1 MSIFSRTAT
10 GAPRFPPRGQKRGKT
25 GKAAADPQQ
34 HAEIGRLL
42 QQGILL
48 QESGKLWP
56 AQQCYQSVLDL
67 QADQP
72 EALYLLGL
80 LMMKVGQNTHAVEYL
95 KRAAAAKPA
104 DRMVG
109 RSYVEALILETDG
122 ATAER
127 QLRRLLKQTP
137 KDPDLLSMLACCHA
151 MLGREERAW
160 ETFERVLTE
169 NPDHPLALTNY
180 ADFLIAVGEYDRA
193 KSVYRRAK
201 DLDIRRGEALI
212 GLAKCE
218 TFQSEPPELGE
229 IKSMLGRPDV
239 APTEAI
245 RLSQAAA
252 KICNDLDRHD
262 DVFTFYAASKEILGS
277 SYDQKKTAYR
287 FERYKALFTA
297 EFFAAHKEFGDP
309 SPKPVFIV
317 GMPRSGT
324 TLTEQIIANHPRA
337 AGAGEIGVVRTIAD
351 GLAFQAG
358 DVEEYIRRVEAL
370 KRKDAARLARE
381 GLDVLERFSKDAA
394 RITDK
399 LPHTFE
405 LLGLAQL
412 LFPRAKIVH
421 CRRSPLD
428 TCVSCYLS
436 PLRGHP
442 YADDLRSLGAYYRL
456 YADLMEHWRKVL
468 PASMLELDYEEL
480 IADPEQN
487 ARRLIKFIGLEWA
500 PICLDFQSG
509 ERAVLTISRSQ
520 VRQPIYRTSVERW
533 RRYEKHLGPLK
544 EALGDL
550 AY

>member
-1 MSIFSRTAT
+1 MSIFSRTAA
-10 GAPRFPPRGQKRGKT
+10 GAPRLSTQGQKRGKPRD
-25 GKAAADPQQ
+25 AATDPQ

-42 QQGILL
+42 QQGMLL
-48 QESGKLWP
+48 QKGGKLWP
-56 AQQCYQSVLDL
+56 AQQCYQAVLDL

-72 EALYLLGL
+72 EALHLLGL
-80 LMMKVGQNTHAVEYL
+80 LMMQVRQNASAVEYL

-104 DRMVG
+104 DRGVCS
-109 RSYVEALILETDG
+109 SYAEALIRASDG
-122 ATAER
+122 STAER
-127 QLRRLLKQTP
+127 QLRRLLKQSP

-151 MLGREERAW
+151 MLGREESAR
-160 ETFERVLTE
+160 ETFERVLAE
-169 NPDHPLALTNY
+169 NPDHPSALTNY
-180 ADFLIAVGEYDRA
+180 ADFLMAVGEYDSA
-193 KSVYRRAK
+193 KAVYRSAK
-201 DLDIRRGEALI
+201 DRDIRRAEALA

-229 IKSMLGRPDV
+229 IKSMLGRPGV
-239 APTEAI
+239 TPPEAI
-245 RLSQAAA
+245 TLSQAAA
-252 KICNDLDRHD
+252 KICNDLGRHD
-262 DVFTFYAASKEILGS
+262 EVFEYYAASKEILGS
-277 SYDQKKTAYR
+277 SYDHKKTADR

-297 EFFAAHKEFGDP
+297 EFFATRQQFGDP

-358 DVEEYIRRVEAL
+358 DVEEYIRHVEAL
-370 KRKDAARLARE
+370 KRKDSARLARE
-381 GLDVLERFSKDAA
+381 GLNALEHFSKDAA

-412 LFPRAKIVH
+412 LYPRAKIVH

-428 TCVSCYLS
+428 TCVSCYLT
-436 PLRGHP
+436 PLRGHA

-480 IADPEQN
+480 IADPEHS
-487 ARRLIKFIGLEWA
+487 ARRLIAFIGLDWDPA
-500 PICLDFQSG
+500 CLEFQSS
-509 ERAVLTISRSQ
+509 ERAVLTISRAQ